1 MVLVNGRRLGLGDP
15 NTSNPTPAPD
25 LDQIPLAMVE
35 RVEVL
40 TGGASTTYGSDAVA
54 GVVNFILKDH
64 IQGIQV
70 DGQYQI
76 YEHSQHSPILR
87 DSLSEVATAVASGT
101 RIDGFRRDVSVLA
114 GTDFRDGDGQ
124 ISGWFIYKDQDPVY
138 ASDRDFMACQDHSL
152 NSLTGVPSDPGV
164 FCLGSRQSNLFI
176 TDAGQPYSVVG
187 NQFAPWP
194 ADNAVPPSFFNPA
207 PYYSAQRQNT
217 RYQAGLIGHFEVNE
231 AIRPYL
237 EATFMQDETLMRIAP
252 SGLFTGAGYVV
263 NCSNPFLSAQEAAIL
278 CTPDE
283 IAADRASPGSV
294 SAHLDIGRRNAEGVG
309 RQASY
314 RHRNYRLVGG
324 IEGRLDDAW
333 SYDAYGLYYYTSLS
347 GAAPGFFNIDA
358 IANAL
363 QVTADGAG
371 RPVCIS
377 GGKCVPYN
385 IFGTGTVTQQQLDYL
400 YVLGSDRGSNAEQIV
415 EADLTGQLAYY
426 GLISPWAH
434 DGVAFNAGAEYRSE
448 SLRFSPGAAQRSG
461 ELSGSGVDYV
471 DLDKRVSVGEGFAEM
486 RVPVAQDQP
495 LIQDLTVAAG
505 YRYSAYSTAG
515 STNTY
520 RLEVQYAPTRDVRLR
535 TSYDRVIRAPNL
547 IELYTPLSYT
557 ASNSIDF
564 DPCAPTEG
572 GTIRATASL
581 AACQRTGVTAAQYGN
596 GLGPAAGGTSTL
608 PQCLEG
614 CAWQAAAIRN
624 SLPEIADTWS
634 VGLTFT
640 PQAIPSPAAS
650 TTITFISGVR
660 SARCR
665 KR

>member
-1 MVLVNGRRLGLGDP
+1 MAMMLRLLGALAACMSMTLLGTRALEAQDSAPLTSDIPAQPLGPALATFARQTGLHVVYVSKIVRDQHSHAVTAGLTATEGLTRLLQDTGLKFEFLTAHSVRLLVAPGAATQAPLASAEMPPPLQEIMVTGSRIPVPLNVTAANPILIVTAEDIQLPGHTDTADVLTALPQITLSSGSDFGNHSNPANNAGGFATADLRGLRPQRTVVLVNGRRLGLGDP
-15 NTSNPTPAPD
+15 NTRNPTPAPD

-40 TGGASTTYGSDAVA
+40 TGGASATYGSDAVA

-87 DSLSEVATAVASGT
+87 DSPSEVATAVASGT

-114 GTDFRDGDGQ
+114 GTDFHDGDGQ
-124 ISGWFIYKDQDPVY
+124 ISGWFIYKNQDPVY
-138 ASDRDFMACQDHSL
+138 ALDRDFMACQDHSL
-152 NSLTGVPSDPGV
+152 NSLTGVPTDPGV

-176 TDAGQPYSVVG
+176 TDAGQFYSVVG

-217 RYQAGLIGHFEVNE
+217 RYQAGLIAHFEVNE

-237 EATFMQDETLMRIAP
+237 EASFMQDETLMQIAP
-252 SGLFTGAGYVV
+252 SGLFRGVGYFV
-263 NCSNPFLSAQEAAIL
+263 NCSNPFLSAQEAEIL
-278 CTPDE
+278 CTPGE

-347 GAAPGFFNIDA
+347 GAAPGFLNIDA

-363 QVTADGAG
+363 QVTTDGAG

-385 IFGTGTVTQQQLDYL
+385 IFGTGTAQERALAKGL
-400 YVLGSDRGSNAEQIV
+400 PFLGAIPLHPEVRIGGDTGAPVVAEQP
-415 EADLTGQLAYY
+415 D
-426 GLISPWAH
+426 SPYAQELRRI
-434 DGVAFNAGAEYRSE
+434 AGA
-448 SLRFSPGAAQRSG
+448 LAQRIS
-461 ELSGSGVDYV
+461 
-471 DLDKRVSVGEGFAEM
+471 
-486 RVPVAQDQP
+486 
-495 LIQDLTVAAG
+495 IQ
-505 YRYSAYSTAG
+505 
-515 STNTY
+515 
-520 RLEVQYAPTRDVRLR
+520 
-535 TSYDRVIRAPNL
+535 
-547 IELYTPLSYT
+547 
-557 ASNSIDF
+557 
-564 DPCAPTEG
+564 
-572 GTIRATASL
+572 
-581 AACQRTGVTAAQYGN
+581 
-596 GLGPAAGGTSTL
+596 TL
-608 PQCLEG
+608 
-614 CAWQAAAIRN
+614 
-624 SLPEIADTWS
+624 
-634 VGLTFT
+634 
-640 PQAIPSPAAS
+640 SPAEEVAS
-650 TTITFISGVR
+650 
-660 SARCR
+660 
-665 KR
+665 